1 MQSMKATTCRKDG
14 KIVKYTVFADRE
26 WENVGHEK
34 ENPKMVTKERESYN
48 NLAFGLV
55 QCYDVR
61 CYMFTDDWRL
71 EMKQEQK
78 LLTSQL

>member
-1 MQSMKATTCRKDG
+1 MGKLLNTQSLQ
-14 KIVKYTVFADRE
+14 IRE

>member
-1 MQSMKATTCRKDG
+1 
-14 KIVKYTVFADRE
+14 
-26 WENVGHEK
+26 
-34 ENPKMVTKERESYN
+34 MVTKERESYN